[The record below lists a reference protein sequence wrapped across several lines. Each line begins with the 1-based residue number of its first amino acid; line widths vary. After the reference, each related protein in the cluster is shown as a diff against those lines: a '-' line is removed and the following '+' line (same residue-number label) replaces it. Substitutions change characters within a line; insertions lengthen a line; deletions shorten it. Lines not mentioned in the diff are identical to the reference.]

1 MTFNAA
7 TPPLR
12 SHAGHLEDVWT
23 LQRVST
29 TLREV
34 ACQLSEGLG
43 RCWGQGLEPI
53 RVLVTKSPSP
63 LGAGTRVQAIAQ
75 LAQHV
80 IEVVPAISSS
90 ARTRNADLPPSGS
103 CASISR
109 RSSGVI
115 HRARNASSVGASS
128 TSFAASLCLYSSPVT
143 GMARPSTLVTKVN
156 NFYCKLQF
164 QSTLRNDRN
173 SRDSDA
179 KVGAM
184 FIRGRWSGRNKSR
197 GPGRGARR
205 QGRRGQTR
213 RPPKSH

>member
-1 MTFNAA
+1 MKLFDDFLAQSSDVLKLDHNRSPSRLYYAAKILSLVSRRTSPGLPMTFNAA

-53 RVLVTKSPSP
+53 RVLVTKSLSP
-63 LGAGTRVQAIAQ
+63 LGAGTQVQAIAQ

-90 ARTRNADLPPSGS
+90 A
-103 CASISR
+103 
-109 RSSGVI
+109 
-115 HRARNASSVGASS
+115 
-128 TSFAASLCLYSSPVT
+128 
-143 GMARPSTLVTKVN
+143 
-156 NFYCKLQF
+156 
-164 QSTLRNDRN
+164 
-173 SRDSDA
+173 
-179 KVGAM
+179 
-184 FIRGRWSGRNKSR
+184 
-197 GPGRGARR
+197 
-205 QGRRGQTR
+205 
-213 RPPKSH
+213 